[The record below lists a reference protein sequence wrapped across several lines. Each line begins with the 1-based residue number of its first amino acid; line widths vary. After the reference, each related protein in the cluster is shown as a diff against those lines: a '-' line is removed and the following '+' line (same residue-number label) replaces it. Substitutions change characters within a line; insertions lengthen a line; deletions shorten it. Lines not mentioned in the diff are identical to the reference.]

1 MAQKTTIYDIAKAA
15 SVSAATVSRFIHS
28 PEIVSEKAKQK
39 IQKAFTQLGIEPED
53 LSVKEKKDP
62 AQTIRT
68 TPSAACIMV
77 CIPQWNNPFYDS
89 ILEGIQEYLQL
100 HNYHMIVCGESPR
113 KNTVD
118 EFLETCMSLQVKG
131 LILSD
136 YMPEEVLRQIY
147 ARYPLVQCSEY
158 NSFCPDIPHIVVDD
172 YTTSKLAVASLINK
186 GCKKLGFFS
195 APYEYRYV
203 QQRFRAF
210 KTVLDSNEIEL
221 HSEYIIQVAD
231 FSYQRILSAARNFF
245 RLPDPPDGIFAVSDK
260 HAHAVVKAASEAG
273 IRMPKEL
280 KVIGVDDTMYAA
292 LSTPTISTIAQPRR
306 EIGVESARLLLT
318 QIEHPKEPVES
329 VMLTSELVFRES
341 T

>member
-15 SVSAATVSRFIHS
+15 SVSAATVSRYIHS
-28 PEIVSEKAKQK
+28 PEIVSEKAKRK
-39 IQKAFTQLGIEPED
+39 ILDAFHQLGIEPDD
-53 LSVKEKKDP
+53 LSVKEKKDSLQP
-62 AQTIRT
+62 VRSTSSV
-68 TPSAACIMV
+68 PCILM
-77 CIPQWNNPFYDS
+77 CIPSWKNPFYDN

-100 HNYHMIVCGESPR
+100 HNYHLIVCGESPR

-118 EFLETCMSLQVKG
+118 EFLEMCMALQVRG
-131 LILSD
+131 LILADHST
-136 YMPEEVLRQIY
+136 EEVLRQIY

-158 NSFCPDIPHIVVDD
+158 NSFCPDIPHVIVDD

-195 APYEYRYV
+195 APYENRYV

-231 FSYQRILSAARNFF
+231 FSYQRILSAARNYF

-260 HAHAVVKAASEAG
+260 HAHAIIKAALEQG
-273 IRMPKEL
+273 IRIPENL
-280 KVIGVDDTMYAA
+280 KIIGVDDTMYAT
-292 LSTPTISTIAQPRR
+292 LSTPTISTIVQPRR
-306 EIGVESARLLLT
+306 ELGVESARLLLQ
-318 QIEHPKEPVES
+318 QIEHPKDPVNS
-329 VMLTSELVFRES
+329 LTLKTELVFRES
-341 T
+341 M